1 MLALQAVTPEALAHA
16 ARLVTLAEARKIV
29 SAVHRDRAL
38 DTPVAQVRR
47 DALAA
52 VRAAGDVPTLRV
64 HGEEPSSLD
73 PFVKLTLSTHD
84 DHLIETVRIP
94 LERSGRFSVCVSSQ
108 VGCALACTFC
118 ATGRLGLARNLEAW
132 EIVEQVRIVRRGLD
146 LRRGERVHGVV

>member
-94 LERSGRFSVCVSSQ
+94 LERSGRFSVCVSSR
-108 VGCALACTFC
+108 VLSARPGDSVSR
-118 ATGRLGLARNLEAW
+118 ATS
-132 EIVEQVRIVRRGLD
+132 RRGKSSS
-146 LRRGERVHGVV
+146 RCGSCAAAST